1 MGLSCLEQGDTL
13 RLAVWDEG
21 PEIPE
26 AEREQIFRKGERG
39 STGRALAGSGLG
51 LALARDLAERSGGA
65 LELLTPPSRFD
76 PQLPPAGNVFQLS
89 LPKTPVTPK
98 EAASN

>member
-1 MGLSCLEQGDTL
+1 M
-13 RLAVWDEG
+13 AVWDEG

-26 AEREQIFRKGERG
+26 AEQKQIFRKGERG
-39 STGRALAGSGLG
+39 STGKAIAGSGLG

-65 LELLTPPSRFD
+65 LEYLTPPSRLD

-89 LPKTPVTPK
+89 LPKTPVPPK